1 MKPARVTRV
10 FFGLLFAVGGIA
22 AGSLPVV
29 ALSSPNYSIDED
41 FVGGGGTVNSSSPS
55 FSARDSIGAP
65 VAGDS
70 ESTNNKTQSGATTD
84 GDPMLEFSVNS
95 SSVALGS
102 LLPSL
107 TRTAT
112 STFSVRNYTSHGYV
126 VQVVGSPPS
135 NGSHSL
141 TNMATAAASAPG
153 TEQFGIN
160 LVANTSPSAFGANP
174 VQVPTSGYSFGVAAS
189 GYNTAN
195 NYRYNSGD
203 VVASAPK
210 SSGQTDYTVSYIAN
224 SSTKTPAGSYSG
236 TQTFICTGT
245 Y

>member
-1 MKPARVTRV
+1 MKIVRGIKT
-10 FFGLLFAVGGIA
+10 FFGLFFVVGIIA
-22 AGSLPVV
+22 AVSLPVA

-41 FVGGGGTVNSSSPS
+41 FVGGGGTINSSSPGY
-55 FSARDSIGAP
+55 SARDSIGAP
-65 VAGDS
+65 ATGDG
-70 ESTNNKTQSGATTD
+70 ESAHNKTQSGATTD

-95 SSVALGS
+95 TNVALGS
-102 LLPSL
+102 LITSL

-135 NGSHSL
+135 NGSHAL
-141 TNMATAAASAPG
+141 NNMSTAAASTPG

-160 LVANTSPSAFGANP
+160 LVANTSPAAFGANP
-174 VQVPTSGYSFGVAAS
+174 VQVPTSDFSFGIAES
-189 GYNTAN
+189 GYNTPN

-203 VVASAPK
+203 VIASAPE
-210 SSGQTDYTVSYIAN
+210 SSGKTDFTVSYIAN
-224 SSTKTPAGSYSG
+224 SSNTTPAGSYTG
-236 TQTFICTGT
+236 KQTFICTGT

>member
-1 MKPARVTRV
+1 MKVTRGIRG
-10 FFGLLFAVGGIA
+10 FLGLLVVGGVIITSA
-22 AGSLPVV
+22 SSVL

-41 FVGGGGTVNSSSPS
+41 FVGGGGTADSSSPS
-55 FSARDSIGAP
+55 FSARDSIGGTA
-65 VAGDS
+65 VGDG
-70 ESTNNKTQSGATTD
+70 ESANHGAQSGATTD

-95 SSVALGS
+95 SSVALGA
-102 LLPSL
+102 LLTSL

-126 VQVVGSPPS
+126 VQVVGAPPT
-135 NGSHSL
+135 NGSHPL
-141 TNMATAAASAPG
+141 TNMATAGSSVQG

-174 VQVPTSGYSFGVAAS
+174 VQLPDSSISFGVAAS

-203 VVASAPK
+203 VIASASE
-210 SSGQTDYTVSYIAN
+210 SSGRTDYTVSYIAN
-224 SSTKTPAGSYSG
+224 RSNTTPGGSYAG
-236 TQTFICTGT
+236 QQTFICTGT